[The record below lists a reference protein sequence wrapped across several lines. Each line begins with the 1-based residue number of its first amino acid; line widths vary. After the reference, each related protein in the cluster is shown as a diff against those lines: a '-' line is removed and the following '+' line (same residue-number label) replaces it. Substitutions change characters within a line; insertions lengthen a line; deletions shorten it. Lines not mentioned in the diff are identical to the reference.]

1 VGKVLALI
9 SQRISVPSAI
19 VVATVDVLRAA
30 STTERVLLWLAE
42 RSDYGVVVREVFVPE
57 QYAESDYFHIPRSGM
72 EALLQNLRSR
82 RWMVAAQVHTHP
94 EAAFHS
100 PADDRWAIVRHVG
113 ALSLV
118 VPRFCQETSPATFAH
133 DAAVFRM
140 TAANEF
146 IQVDPRDSYEI
157 SP

>member
-1 VGKVLALI
+1 MSSLV
-9 SQRISVPSAI
+9 SVPSAI
-19 VVATVDVLRAA
+19 VVETVDVLRAA

-42 RSDYGVVVREVFVPE
+42 RGSHGVVVREVFVPE

-72 EALLQNLRSR
+72 EALLQHLRGR
-82 RWMVAAQVHTHP
+82 RWTVAAQVHTHP
-94 EAAFHS
+94 ADAFHS

-118 VPRFCQETSPATFAH
+118 IPRFCQGTTAATFSR

-140 TAANEF
+140 TFENEF
-146 IQVDPRDSYEI
+146 VQIDSRDAYRI

>member
-1 VGKVLALI
+1 M
-9 SQRISVPSAI
+9 SSHISVPWSI
-19 VVATVDVLRAA
+19 VVETVNVLRAA

-42 RSDYGVVVREVFVPE
+42 RGSHGVVVREVFVPE
-57 QYAESDYFHIPRSGM
+57 QYAESDYFHIPRIGM
-72 EALLQNLRSR
+72 EGLLHHLRGR
-82 RWMVAAQVHTHP
+82 RWTVAAQVHTHP
-94 EAAFHS
+94 AAAFHS

-118 VPRFCQETSPATFAH
+118 IPRFCQGTTAATFSR

-140 TAANEF
+140 TSENEF
-146 IQVDPRDSYEI
+146 VQTEPRDAYEI